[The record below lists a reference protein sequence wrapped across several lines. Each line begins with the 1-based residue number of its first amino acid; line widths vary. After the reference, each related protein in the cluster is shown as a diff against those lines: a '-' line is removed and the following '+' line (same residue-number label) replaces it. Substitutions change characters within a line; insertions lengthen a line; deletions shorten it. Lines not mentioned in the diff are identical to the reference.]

1 MQIMKNPL
9 TLLSALT
16 CLIFMLSP
24 AMPAQGQDDP
34 ELERRLRELGVGA
47 SDGSSRS
54 QEARRLSAET
64 EQGPPLT
71 DREVVVHVLNRLAF
85 GPRPGQ
91 VDQVMDMGWENWVR
105 QQLKPSEI
113 AVPYIDDTMAEK
125 YPSVGM
131 EMADIFRTYRPPYA
145 SQPPTREE
153 RQMRNRLQREVEDE
167 LRDSVLYRAV
177 YSDRQ
182 FEEVISEFWRNH
194 FSIDQNKDS
203 VAYLAN
209 NWEEDVIR
217 RFAFGKFEDMLL
229 ASARHPAML
238 IFLDNHVSQRPL
250 SLREEA
256 LIERYSDR
264 RHVPQS
270 VRALSRTRGLNE
282 NYARELMELHSLGV
296 DREYTQRDVT
306 ELARVLTGWSARW
319 SNGQAYGGQRMNARN
334 ADGQATYGFYFN
346 ERFHDERD
354 KVVLGTRLQGG
365 GEEQGVMVV
374 RALARH
380 PYTADF
386 IARKL
391 CRYLLR
397 DEPSEDLVRQVKKV
411 YQRSDGDLPSVYE
424 AIIFSDDF
432 LYRQNHQVKFKTP
445 FEFVVSSLRATGA
458 EVTNFNELNRSLER
472 MGQSIY
478 RCPDPTGYY
487 DMAEAWL
494 DPGVL
499 VYRWDFALN
508 LANNR
513 IGGVR
518 LPEALMANL
527 PYNQLVEKLE
537 SRVVPSGLSDRTRQI
552 MDQTLGNRGNAN
564 EVLGIMLGSP
574 DFQTQ

>member
-1 MQIMKNPL
+1 MKHLPTL
-9 TLLSALT
+9 MMALMCTLLLT
-16 CLIFMLSP
+16 GLAVP
-24 AMPAQGQDDP
+24 AAGQASDP
-34 ELERRLRELGVGA
+34 ELERRIRELGVGA
-47 SDGSSRS
+47 GDGT
-54 QEARRLSAET
+54 AREREVTRLSGEA

-71 DREVVVHVLNRLAF
+71 DREIAVHVLNRLAF

-91 VDQVMDMGWENWVR
+91 VDEVMQMGWENWVK
-105 QQLKPSEI
+105 QQLRPGEI
-113 AVPYIDDTMAEK
+113 AVPYVDETMREK

-131 EMADIFRTYRPPYA
+131 EMGEIFRTYRPPYK
-145 SQPPTREE
+145 SEPPTREE
-153 RQMRNRLQREVEDE
+153 QDERNRLNNQVRRE
-167 LRDSVLYRAV
+167 LRESTLYRAV

-182 FEEVISEFWRNH
+182 FEEVICEFWRNH
-194 FSIDQNKDS
+194 LSIDQNKDD

-209 NWEEDVIR
+209 NWEQDVIR
-217 RFAFGKFEDMLL
+217 RFAFGKFEHMLL

-250 SLREEA
+250 SEREEA

-264 RHVPQS
+264 RHVPSS
-270 VRALSRTRGLNE
+270 VLALSRTRGLNE

-319 SNGQAYGGQRMNARN
+319 SNGQAYGGAMMNARN
-334 ADGQATYGFYFN
+334 GEGQATYGFYFN
-346 ERFHDERD
+346 QAYHDDRD
-354 KVVLGTRLQGG
+354 KVVLGTRLNGG
-365 GEEQGVMVV
+365 GEEQGIMVV

-397 DEPSEDLVRQVKKV
+397 DNPSEELVAQVKKV
-411 YQRSDGDLPSVYE
+411 YQKTDGDLPSVYE

-458 EVTNFNELNRSLER
+458 EVTEWSEVNNALTR
-472 MGQSIY
+472 MGQAIY
-478 RCPDPTGYY
+478 QCPDPTGYY
-487 DMAEAWL
+487 DMAESWL
-494 DPGVL
+494 DPGVM

-513 IGGVR
+513 ISGVR
-518 LPEALMANL
+518 LPEALLANQ
-527 PYNQLVEKLE
+527 PYTQMVEKLE
-537 SRVVPSGLSDRTRQI
+537 SQVVPNGLSERTRKI
-552 MDQTLGNRGNAN
+552 MDETLGGKADAG